1 MDELETILKLAGM
14 RRPLLAEYK
23 LEGSNISITGTEK
36 RELERKH
43 DIQPGTQEWFRLW
56 FSRPYLTGETPI
68 GENFADGKNP
78 QDKGDSKRHGV
89 PTKASVSTLR
99 KVAKQGGRKGQLAH
113 WMANMKAGKQK

>member
-68 GENFADGKNP
+68 GENFANGEKP
-78 QDKGDSKRHGV
+78 
-89 PTKASVSTLR
+89 
-99 KVAKQGGRKGQLAH
+99 GRKGLAKRSGVDCSKSETELRKIASDSSGERQRMAH
-113 WMANMKAGKQK
+113 WCANMKGGKK